1 MAWHQT
7 VSNKTMITFYNTS
20 EMKLYN
26 TSTTITSLSLSYL
39 TEQCM
44 VALDLS
50 TKHVG
55 HSLGSCG
62 VSGEGF
68 SETGPS

>member
-1 MAWHQT
+1 
-7 VSNKTMITFYNTS
+7 
-20 EMKLYN
+20 
-26 TSTTITSLSLSYL
+26 
-39 TEQCM
+39 M

-68 SETGPS
+68 SETGPSWLPPLRISCSSKDLEIEMKYGNDN